1 MQGRYGQS
9 RNISDGWGSDGVFA
23 STFNLTTAN
32 GTVVT
37 ANATTTPILR
47 ESHWQADGGVG
58 YDFMRGAQI
67 NFGFRVA
74 EIKSDIDFNTGF
86 NLSIPTAG
94 GAPVGVVA
102 TATIYERD
110 RRSFLG
116 AGPRIGIGGSVPI
129 MGPLVFDY
137 TADAA
142 VLFGNTKWST
152 GQVVGVGVN
161 VPGAFAFSLT
171 GLGLNQAT
179 WSSNI
184 TVYNFD
190 VEGGLGWW
198 LTPNWKISATYRL
211 DAFIDPLRTA
221 PDDGANAGVGLLGGG
236 TNIGPGRSLDRFYHG
251 PKLAVEGRF

>member
-1 MQGRYGQS
+1 LTRYRPPLLIQEIGYELVQVP
-9 RNISDGWGSDGVFA
+9 VFREKPVRSVIGPELESA
-23 STFNLTTAN
+23 FLYDMC
-32 GTVVT
+32 
-37 ANATTTPILR
+37 LR
-47 ESHWQADGGVG
+47 KPAD
-58 YDFMRGAQI
+58 YTRFLDDH
-67 NFGFRVA
+67 